1 MQPANLLSRIFSRLT
16 ERPLQTI
23 RLMIVGTT
31 FPALAIAWYDTL
43 SGMQANER
51 DAVERIRVQ
60 ALIQARA
67 AGETVQASIE
77 RFDFALKT
85 ARLAALESPEAMDR
99 QGQLAIGAMPADLV
113 LQQFRI
119 DADGYLGYSSLGP
132 APRNYLGDRDY
143 FRELAAD
150 TGDTLVITPP
160 VLGRLTHKWSIQ
172 IARAVRRNGRFEGV
186 MSIAVSPE
194 AWTAQLSRFDSGPHD
209 TLTLLTGKGQ
219 VLLRT
224 LNPGANFG
232 KQAPLQREYI
242 THPNLREGHY
252 VAHAS
257 VDGILRLYGW
267 TRLSSGL
274 VMMSGIAL
282 DDALAPIRKQNAWTL
297 QRAAA
302 SSLILALL
310 IAGLLVALKRY
321 EGAVGQLAEREAHL
335 RKILD
340 NMAEGIVIIDSDN
353 CIVGANPAF
362 SLITGYGEDEL
373 RGRPVSTLPAG
384 HPGELSL
391 GELLGPPEAR
401 HKQGDFEGLRRN
413 GEPYTGHAEISAV
426 LDSNGQVAH
435 RVVLISDVTERRRQ
449 EGAIWHQ
456 ANFDRLTG
464 LPNRGL
470 INDRL
475 DNMLHHAK
483 RHRGEVVVLFIDLD
497 RFKPV
502 NDTYGH
508 DVGDLLLQQVAARL
522 LKLFRDEDTVARLG
536 GDEFV
541 VAMPSPAGASA
552 VEPAAAKVVDSLAQP
567 FEVAGHV
574 LKIGSS
580 VGVARFPA
588 DGDSAEQ
595 LINAADHAMYRAKN
609 AGRGRWST

>member
-43 SGMQANER
+43 SDMQANER

-132 APRNYLGDRDY
+132 APRSYLGDRDY

-150 TGDTLVITPP
+150 TGDTLLITPP

-186 MSIAVSPE
+186 MSISVSPE
-194 AWTAQLSRFDSGPHD
+194 AWTTQLSRFDSGPRD
-209 TLTLLTGKGQ
+209 TLTLVTGKGQ
-219 VLLRT
+219 VLLST
-224 LNPGANFG
+224 LDPGAKLG
-232 KQAPLQREYI
+232 KQAPVQREYI
-242 THPNLREGHY
+242 VRPDLREGHY

-257 VDGILRLYGW
+257 VDGNLRLYGW
-267 TRLSSGL
+267 TRLPSGL

-282 DDALAPIRKQNAWTL
+282 DDALAPVRNQNAWTL

-310 IAGLLVALKRY
+310 IAGLLVALRRY
-321 EGAVGQLAEREAHL
+321 EGVVGQLAQREAHL
-335 RKILD
+335 RKVLD
-340 NMAEGIVIIDSDN
+340 NMAEGILIIDADN
-353 CIVGANPAF
+353 RIVGTNPAF

-373 RGRPVSTLPAG
+373 R
-384 HPGELSL
+384 ELSL

-401 HKQGDFEGLRRN
+401 HQEGDFEGLRRN

-574 LKIGSS
+574 LEIGSS

>member
-1 MQPANLLSRIFSRLT
+1 M
-16 ERPLQTI
+16 
-23 RLMIVGTT
+23 
-31 FPALAIAWYDTL
+31 
-43 SGMQANER
+43 
-51 DAVERIRVQ
+51 
-60 ALIQARA
+60 
-67 AGETVQASIE
+67 
-77 RFDFALKT
+77 
-85 ARLAALESPEAMDR
+85 
-99 QGQLAIGAMPADLV
+99 
-113 LQQFRI
+113 
-119 DADGYLGYSSLGP
+119 
-132 APRNYLGDRDY
+132 
-143 FRELAAD
+143 
-150 TGDTLVITPP
+150 
-160 VLGRLTHKWSIQ
+160 
-172 IARAVRRNGRFEGV
+172 
-186 MSIAVSPE
+186 
-194 AWTAQLSRFDSGPHD
+194 
-209 TLTLLTGKGQ
+209 
-219 VLLRT
+219 
-224 LNPGANFG
+224 
-232 KQAPLQREYI
+232 
-242 THPNLREGHY
+242 
-252 VAHAS
+252 
-257 VDGILRLYGW
+257 
-267 TRLSSGL
+267 
-274 VMMSGIAL
+274 
-282 DDALAPIRKQNAWTL
+282 
-297 QRAAA
+297 
-302 SSLILALL
+302 
-310 IAGLLVALKRY
+310 
-321 EGAVGQLAEREAHL
+321 
-335 RKILD
+335 
-340 NMAEGIVIIDSDN
+340 
-353 CIVGANPAF
+353 
-362 SLITGYGEDEL
+362 